1 MISRKLIALLV
12 VSTALA
18 WLTSRT
24 DSEPVFS
31 DARLPAESV
40 AGQASVPLQPLQV
53 TEREP
58 WRRVIEL
65 PSVEIT
71 PEPEPE
77 PVFEP
82 PPLPVIAPP
91 PPIPPPSAP
100 PLPIQYLGK
109 LQQADNVA
117 LYIRY
122 QGRAQSIG
130 TGEQLDDLYRL
141 DRINQ
146 GYALFRY
153 LPMDLPQE
161 LRWDAEP

>member
-24 DSEPVFS
+24 DSDPVLS
-31 DARLPAESV
+31 DAAIHPRSDASKL
-40 AGQASVPLQPLQV
+40 SVPLQPQQV
-53 TEREP
+53 TERDP

-65 PSVEIT
+65 RSVEIT

-109 LQQADNVA
+109 LQQPDSEV

-122 QGRAQSIG
+122 QGRAKSIG
-130 TGEQLDDLYRL
+130 TGEQLDNLYRL
-141 DRINQ
+141 DRIDQ
-146 GYALFRY
+146 GSALFRY

-161 LRWDAEP
+161 LRWEAEP